1 MRTWCRFGGVVIL
14 VVIGAACGSDEPA
27 TTARAVTTTTTI
39 EVAPPEIVDV
49 DRNFEYYG
57 ACGNE
62 TVLVDGTLFFPVP
75 TEPSEHVVPGVAET
89 IDESRYPLPPVLAG
103 VVRVAPPGPGDDIG
117 TMIVYSD
124 GFARFESDSG
134 WIIWLTDQEQ
144 TYGWEC

>member
-1 MRTWCRFGGVVIL
+1 G
-14 VVIGAACGSDEPA
+14 
-27 TTARAVTTTTTI
+27 
-39 EVAPPEIVDV
+39 
-49 DRNFEYYG
+49 
-57 ACGNE
+57 
-62 TVLVDGTLFFPVP
+62 TVFYPLP
-75 TEPSEHVVPGVAET
+75 TEPSDHVVPGLAEA
-89 IDESRYPLPPVLAG
+89 IDESRYPIPADLAG